1 MRITSVDLKAGA
13 ITEAARLSRS
23 RAVANHGNNDERR
36 ASDFDR
42 PLIARARA
50 GDLRRALA
58 GRHLLIWRVAYED
71 AGGRVVESCLV
82 PMFVRTADRPGGV
95 RHHVWIR
102 DLLRGVE
109 APLRSVV
116 DEAAPAWRTAVVDVH
131 ERFASLRTA
140 RELAIA
146 ACSSREGQHMF
157 QPGLFDRRSERGR
170 QSEDTAAAEADRR
183 TRARLD
189 AAANGGHV
197 TPRRGELLLVLTS

>member
-1 MRITSVDLKAGA
+1 
-13 ITEAARLSRS
+13 
-23 RAVANHGNNDERR
+23 
-36 ASDFDR
+36 
-42 PLIARARA
+42 
-50 GDLRRALA
+50 
-58 GRHLLIWRVAYED
+58 
-71 AGGRVVESCLV
+71 
-82 PMFVRTADRPGGV
+82 RTAARPGGV
-95 RHHVWIR
+95 RHHRWIR

-116 DEAAPAWRTAVVDVH
+116 DEAAAPAWRTAVVDVH

-170 QSEDTAAAEADRR
+170 QSEDTAVAEADRR

-189 AAANGGHV
+189 AAAKSGQV
-197 TPRRGELLLVLTS
+197 TSGRGELLLVLTS